1 MPAPLLT
8 RCTLLLGLLLPLS
21 GVAAELYRYVDGKGV
36 TVLSRQ
42 GVPPELIGKGYEVLN
57 DQGRVVRVIPPA
69 PTPEEYARMQ
79 AQKARASSDAQ
90 LLRLYTNL
98 DDVDRARERKLAEL
112 DGVIGIARG
121 NLQSVRS
128 QQANLQSKAADHER
142 AGQQVPENLL
152 AQINAANDEQ
162 QRLKRDIARY
172 KEARAQAE
180 AGFAADRARL
190 SELFDGAARKP

>member
-21 GVAAELYRYVDGKGV
+21 GVAAELYRYVDAKGV

-57 DQGRVVRVIPPA
+57 DQGRVVRVVPPA

-90 LLRLYTNL
+90 LLRLYSNL

-112 DGVIGIARG
+112 DGVIGVARG
-121 NLQSVRS
+121 NLQSVRT
-128 QQANLQSKAADHER
+128 QQANLQSQAADHER
-142 AGQQVPENLL
+142 AGRQVPESLL
-152 AQINAANDEQ
+152 AQINNLKEEQ
-162 QRLKRDIARY
+162 QRLQRDIDRY
-172 KEARAQAE
+172 KDARSQAE
-180 AGFAADRARL
+180 ADFAADRARL
-190 SELFDGAARKP
+190 AELFGGKRQ

>member
-8 RCTLLLGLLLPLS
+8 RCTLLLGILLPLS
-21 GVAAELYRYVDGKGV
+21 GVAAELYRYVDAKGV

-57 DQGRVVRVIPPA
+57 DQGRVVRVVPPA

-90 LLRLYTNL
+90 LLRLYSNL

-112 DGVIGIARG
+112 DGVMGVARG
-121 NLQSVRS
+121 NLQSVRT
-128 QQANLQSKAADHER
+128 QQANLQSQAADHER
-142 AGQQVPENLL
+142 AGRQVPESLL
-152 AQINAANDEQ
+152 TQINNLKEEQ
-162 QRLKRDIARY
+162 QRLQRDIDRY
-172 KEARAQAE
+172 KDARSQAE
-180 AGFAADRARL
+180 ADFAADRARL
-190 SELFDGAARKP
+190 AELFGGKRQ

>member
-21 GVAAELYRYVDGKGV
+21 GVAAELYRYVDDKGV

-42 GVPPELIGKGYEVLN
+42 GVPPEFIGKGYEVLN

-79 AQKARASSDAQ
+79 AQKARASSDTQ
-90 LLRLYTNL
+90 LLRLYASL

-112 DGVIGIARG
+112 DGVIGVARG
-121 NLQSVRS
+121 NLQSVRT
-128 QQANLQSKAADHER
+128 QQANLQTKAADHER
-142 AGQQVPENLL
+142 AGRQVPESLL
-152 AQINAANDEQ
+152 AQINNLKEEQ
-162 QRLKRDIARY
+162 QRLQRDIARY
-172 KEARAQAE
+172 KDARSQAE
-180 AGFAADRARL
+180 ADFAADRARL
-190 SELFDGAARKP
+190 AELFGSKRQ